1 MNPISKLQ
9 YLFSSTHL
17 RRMRQVLK
25 AKLHGMARKRIRLA
39 VVGTTSS
46 GKSFLLRDILKTLTS
61 MSGVFYPLDTELQ
74 SYKNFA
80 NYSPDE
86 TGGHGG
92 TPLYACRPNNH
103 YGAHVVH
110 KNESGDKYDL
120 SFLNIPGEIFAKP
133 LQNRSSR
140 LQAYL
145 ILKDQISQLRSPF
158 VVTTWH
164 TDAGD
169 IRYIVETA
177 KASTATDEDRAS
189 TAVTNEKNLKLRYM
203 QWNEIFAELTSGGYV
218 RCAGS
223 ERRISG
229 KKLLKNFFEYDTDSV
244 IRSIRDLIE
253 KNQLKGIDFDS
264 TDFEALGY
272 DRSFTFLHYCSQ
284 ATDIVMCDR
293 IFIKKETKTAND
305 EMLFGDLAEGLDSFL
320 EESDNRHQVNVYLAF
335 RNVDFLLLQKEQTFK
350 QLYNELQAGMNDEQR
365 RNAIYS
371 LFNYSLLH
379 YLDSSLVIPD
389 EEFNDW
395 IGLPEGKRSELI
407 QSDVEKLKSALIDFD
422 GSDGQIYMG
431 SDLRQHINSRL
442 GSQGQSFRRILLKT
456 GYIASSGSTARDKIV
471 PHVYYTCTPITEDFD
486 IYENYIIGN
495 DLAPDFRRVADGKTR
510 LFYEQFSHACFGSYQ
525 LCMDLLTQ
533 HKLGDFNMGSLLTI
547 LEDQA

>member
-17 RRMRQVLK
+17 RRMRQVIK
-25 AKLHGMARKRIRLA
+25 AKIHRMNSKRIRLA
-39 VVGTTSS
+39 VVGTASS

-86 TGGHGG
+86 TGGHGR

-110 KNESGDKYDL
+110 KNASGDKYDL
-120 SFLNIPGEIFAKP
+120 SFLNIPGETFAKP
-133 LQNRSSR
+133 SPTRPSR

-145 ILKDQISQLRSPF
+145 TLKDLISQLHGHFTVS
-158 VVTTWH
+158 TWH

-169 IRYIVETA
+169 IRYIVEPT
-177 KASTATDEDRAS
+177 KACIATDEDRAS
-189 TAVTNEKNLKLRYM
+189 TAVTDEKNLKLRYM
-203 QWNEIFAELTSGGYV
+203 QWNEIFAELKSGGYV

-253 KNQLKGIDFDS
+253 KNQLRGIDFDA
-264 TDFEALGY
+264 TDFDALGY

-293 IFIKKETKTAND
+293 IFITKETNTNND

-320 EESDNRHQVNVYLAF
+320 EESDNSHQVNVYLAF
-335 RNVDFLLLQKEQTFK
+335 RNVDFLLIKKEAAYK

-365 RNAIYS
+365 RNVIYS

-379 YLDSSLVIPD
+379 YLDSNLVIPD
-389 EEFNDW
+389 EEFGDW
-395 IGLPEGKRSELI
+395 IGLPIEKRSELI
-407 QSDVEKLKSALIDFD
+407 QSDVEKLKNALIDFD

-456 GYIASSGSTARDKIV
+456 GYIASGGSTARDKIV
-471 PHVYYTCTPITEDFD
+471 P
-486 IYENYIIGN
+486 
-495 DLAPDFRRVADGKTR
+495 DFRRVADGQTR

-533 HKLGDFNMGSLLTI
+533 HKLGDFYMGSLLTI